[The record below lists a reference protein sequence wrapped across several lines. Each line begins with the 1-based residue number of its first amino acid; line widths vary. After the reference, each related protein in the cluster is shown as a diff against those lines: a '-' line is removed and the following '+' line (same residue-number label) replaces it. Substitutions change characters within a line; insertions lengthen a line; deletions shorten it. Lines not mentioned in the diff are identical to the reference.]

1 EDVDIVLI
9 NFACLINK
17 SIKKKNNEIFG
28 FIEPNNYAK
37 ADINLDAVSYILPL
51 YGSTC
56 VSVFPPQ
63 EPTGRTQTV
72 NKISL
77 PFNTTM
83 KILNTQWINS
93 LVEAPGNV
101 TDMVTGFFINEFQDF
116 VVVSYTQTGTFNDP
130 VQSGNLNYLLSRFIN
145 MYPNKPFLVFV
156 DSKMS
161 FLAVKNILY

>member
-1 EDVDIVLI
+1 MSDSLTNTQSNNSKPLKIFFKSFDYLDEGEERVSAINNLLYTEDVDIVLI

-101 TDMVTGFFINEFQDF
+101 T
-116 VVVSYTQTGTFNDP
+116 
-130 VQSGNLNYLLSRFIN
+130 
-145 MYPNKPFLVFV
+145 
-156 DSKMS
+156 
-161 FLAVKNILY
+161 